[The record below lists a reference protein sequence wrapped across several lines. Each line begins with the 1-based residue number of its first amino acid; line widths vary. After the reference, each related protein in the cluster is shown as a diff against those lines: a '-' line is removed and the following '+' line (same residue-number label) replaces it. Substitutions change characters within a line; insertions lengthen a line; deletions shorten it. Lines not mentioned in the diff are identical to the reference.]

1 MDTKDRILSAFN
13 QLASHRDFD
22 AITVFQIAQKAG
34 VSRATFYRHFKDK
47 YDVMNYNYSSLLE
60 KHIEQG
66 KITSMK
72 DLFELLL
79 EEGIRYWKP
88 LLPLFRSEGANS
100 LYTFIRDYSYDAAR
114 CLYEYHSLYAQDEC
128 MNHMSMKE
136 EFQLHLFASGAAEIY
151 EDWIRGKYPLS
162 SKEAAQAMYEILPSF
177 LKTEDFENMLSHMN
191 R

>member
-66 KITSMK
+66 KITS
-72 DLFELLL
+72 
-79 EEGIRYWKP
+79 
-88 LLPLFRSEGANS
+88 
-100 LYTFIRDYSYDAAR
+100 
-114 CLYEYHSLYAQDEC
+114 
-128 MNHMSMKE
+128 
-136 EFQLHLFASGAAEIY
+136 
-151 EDWIRGKYPLS
+151 
-162 SKEAAQAMYEILPSF
+162 
-177 LKTEDFENMLSHMN
+177 
-191 R
+191 

>member
-13 QLASHRDFD
+13 QLASHRDCD

-100 LYTFIRDYSYDAAR
+100 LYTFIRDYNYDADR
-114 CLYEYHSLYAQDEC
+114 CLYEY
-128 MNHMSMKE
+128 
-136 EFQLHLFASGAAEIY
+136 
-151 EDWIRGKYPLS
+151 P
-162 SKEAAQAMYEILPSF
+162 
-177 LKTEDFENMLSHMN
+177 
-191 R
+191 